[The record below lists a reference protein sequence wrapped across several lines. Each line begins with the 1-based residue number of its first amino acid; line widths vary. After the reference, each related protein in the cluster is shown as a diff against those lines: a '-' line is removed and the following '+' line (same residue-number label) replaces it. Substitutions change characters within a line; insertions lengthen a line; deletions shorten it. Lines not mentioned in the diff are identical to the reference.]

1 MSSDPFNF
9 QIGLD
14 WCLILSIT
22 SILSFPCQMYRYA
35 CEEDSFIFRKL
46 FYLSS
51 SSVLPLSSK
60 PTWKGYMLQ
69 NSFLFLVLTYQ
80 SLTNVFL
87 LACRK
92 SSRINTTLA
101 VNGLTPLLIARLD
114 HQDAIARLNLLK
126 LIKVSDICVFLCRYL
141 I

>member
-1 MSSDPFNF
+1 
-9 QIGLD
+9 
-14 WCLILSIT
+14 
-22 SILSFPCQMYRYA
+22 MYRYA

-60 PTWKGYMLQ
+60 TTWKGYMLQ

-126 LIKVSDICVFLCRYL
+126 LIKVSDICIFLCPYL
-141 I
+141 M